1 MVKVNLCYILCTVL
15 LHHYILYVCII
26 YTTVLYILEDYP
38 VAGSKFCGKI
48 RWQECTTL
56 GCTTLH
62 LHNITLQTH
71 YTTLH
76 HKNTPPHTHTTLLTT
91 HNTLPITC
99 TQTPPPTFGPH
110 MYGDIMAQTGNLYCN
125 GIVQY
130 SKYLIV
136 M

>member
-1 MVKVNLCYILCTVL
+1 MVIVKLCYHTLYCTV
-15 LHHYILYVCII
+15 
-26 YTTVLYILEDYP
+26 TPLYIVYVFNLYYCTVHIKWLP
-38 VAGSKFCGKI
+38 SGRVKICGKF